1 MRKKKL
7 LALTLLTLMSFTF
20 YNCEELFG
28 LEEEEESAVDSIV
41 CTGYNRPANIDNQ
54 YDYQCQA
61 AYAYKCNG
69 QTEALKQQCAYYKEL
84 QKQLNL
90 PDCDYCD

>member
-1 MRKKKL
+1 MKKMKFL
-7 LALTLLTLMSFTF
+7 VLAFLTLVSITF
-20 YNCEELFG
+20 FSCEELFG
-28 LEEEEESAVDSIV
+28 IEEEEETAVSSIV
-41 CTGYNRPANIDNQ
+41 CTGYNGPNNIDKQ

-69 QTEALKQQCAYYKEL
+69 QTEALKKQCAYYKQL